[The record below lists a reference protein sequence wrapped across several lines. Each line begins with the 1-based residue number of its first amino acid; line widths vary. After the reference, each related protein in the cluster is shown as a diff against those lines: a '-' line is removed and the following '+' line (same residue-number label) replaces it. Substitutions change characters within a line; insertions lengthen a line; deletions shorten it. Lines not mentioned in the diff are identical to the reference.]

1 MRHNL
6 SLNKCFEKIEN
17 PNSDGTHSRKGCLWA
32 MNPSKIK
39 KMDEE
44 IAKWNKKDLVA
55 IKRSMANPGKQLPA
69 SKKSENC

>member
-1 MRHNL
+1 
-6 SLNKCFEKIEN
+6 
-17 PNSDGTHSRKGCLWA
+17 

-55 IKRSMANPGKQLPA
+55 IKRSMANPGKQLRS
-69 SKKSENC
+69 SKKSENLWWS